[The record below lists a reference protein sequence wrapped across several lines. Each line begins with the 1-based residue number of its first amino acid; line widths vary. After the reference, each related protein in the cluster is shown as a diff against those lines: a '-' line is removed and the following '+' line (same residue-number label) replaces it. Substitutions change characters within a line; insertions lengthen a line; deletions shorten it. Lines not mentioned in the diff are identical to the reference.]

1 MKTLTQFLL
10 PAILILAGID
20 IKAQTYS
27 SNNPGLFGVDGDI
40 YSDAVLNGSF
50 TAAGSHDWFK
60 SASGTG
66 IGIFDTTGAAIA
78 KQQISAGKNYPF
90 LKKMQQAKFST
101 YAGMLLLDAT
111 YSRDEVAVGGT
122 QLDNTMFNNLVTANS
137 SAMNPASWTTMTAG
151 GAPQDKTDIVDSY
164 VHVRRLTNTNNH
176 LIAYVGATT
185 LGTSGNR
192 YFDFELYRERIT
204 YDKTTGTFSNSG
216 SAATGGHSAFTFK
229 SDGNILSYGDMT
241 LSISFNSTAVQS
253 IDIYI
258 WTDYI
263 TYNSFVPKDFIF
275 TSNSW
280 VGLNQHSGY
289 GYAKI
294 QPKTGNTLSA
304 WGMVS
309 TSATAA
315 PAWGTNSK
323 DLGSNTQGY
332 YSTNYS
338 IGQFGEAAIDLTS
351 LGIDP
356 YIGSSASPCIPPF
369 TRVFIK
375 SRASS
380 SFSAAL
386 ADFIEPFEF
395 LDLSAPPATIIAA
408 PANLSCSVTSTVLQP
423 ATIQSNTTY
432 LWSTSNG
439 SIVTRTDS
447 TYAVV
452 NSIGKYYLTATING
466 CSVSSVDS
474 ITISKDD
481 YPPVATAFH
490 TGVLTSD
497 PNSFVTLRGGD
508 AQASN
513 YSTPFGYS
521 AGLSWDWSGPNDFT
535 SSTQDAISKD
545 AGQYRLIL
553 TELRNGCSDTADVTV
568 LRNMLLA
575 SGLISI
581 NAAMES
587 SKVTLN
593 WSVVENELV
602 EHFEIEKSINGSAYV
617 SIGSI
622 VGSGK
627 TGTDKYN
634 TRDLLTS
641 SHGVSYRV
649 RVIRKDMSVI
659 VSREVRLSSE
669 GTSGQITLMQT
680 FVDNRVE
687 FQYESSLASTA
698 TLNVYS
704 ASGVKVGSRKSN
716 FTKGTNTQSFEL
728 GTFIKSGVY
737 ILELVNGNDRTAIR
751 FIKK

>member
-40 YSDAVLNGSF
+40 SSDVVLNGSF

-111 YSRDEVAVGGT
+111 YSRDEVAVGVT
-122 QLDNTMFNNLVTANS
+122 QLDKTMFNNLVTANS
-137 SAMNPASWTTMTAG
+137 SDMNPASWTTLTAG

-164 VHVRRLTNTNNH
+164 VHVRRLTNTTNH

-204 YDKTTGTFSNSG
+204 YDNTTGTFSNSG
-216 SAATGGHSAFTFK
+216 PAATGGHSAFTFK

-258 WTDYI
+258 WTDYN

-294 QPKTGNTLSA
+294 QPKTGNTFSA

-338 IGQFGEAAIDLTS
+338 VGQFGEAAIDLTS

-356 YIGSSASPCIPPF
+356 YLGSSTSPCIPPF
-369 TRVFIK
+369 TTVFIK

-408 PANLSCSVTSTVLQP
+408 PANLSCAVTSTVLQP
-423 ATIQSNTTY
+423 ATIQSNTSY

-452 NSIGKYYLTATING
+452 NSIGKYYLTATITG
-466 CSVSSVDS
+466 CNVSSIDS
-474 ITISKDD
+474 ITVSKDN
-481 YPPVATAFH
+481 YAPVATAFH
-490 TGVLTSD
+490 TGVLSSD
-497 PNSFVTLRGGD
+497 SNSFVTLRGGD
-508 AQASN
+508 AQASS
-513 YSTPFGYS
+513 YSTPFGSS

-535 SSTQDAISKD
+535 SSTQDAISKV

-553 TELRNGCSDTADVTV
+553 TELRNGCSDTAEVTV

-581 NAAMES
+581 SAAIES
-587 SKVTLN
+587 NYVTLK

-602 EHFEIEKSINGSAYV
+602 EHFEIEKSISGGAYV
-617 SIGSI
+617 NIGSI

-627 TGTDKYN
+627 TGTEKYN
-634 TRDLLTS
+634 SRDLLTS
-641 SHGVSYRV
+641 SHGVLYRV

-669 GTSGQITLMQT
+669 STSGQIKLMQT
-680 FVDNRVE
+680 FVDTRIQ
-687 FQYESSLASTA
+687 FQYESSLSATA

-704 ASGVKVGSRKSN
+704 ASGMKVVSKISN
-716 FTKGTNTQSFEL
+716 FTKGTNTHSFEL

-737 ILELVNGNDRTAIR
+737 ILELINGNDRTAVR